1 LLGYFGQGIWF
12 EAIAAIDS
20 GRGIDLEG
28 AVRGKVFGVGPVVD
42 AGV

>member
-1 LLGYFGQGIWF
+1 LLGCFGEGIWF

-28 AVRGKVFGVGPVVD
+28 AVQRKVFGLWHVVD